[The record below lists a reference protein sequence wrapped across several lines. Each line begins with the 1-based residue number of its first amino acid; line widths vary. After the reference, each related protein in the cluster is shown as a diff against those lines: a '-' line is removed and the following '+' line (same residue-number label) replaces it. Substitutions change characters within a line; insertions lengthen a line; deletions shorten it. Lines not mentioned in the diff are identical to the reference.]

1 MAYVFD
7 PLVLHEIVRSVLGQ
21 PLAVLV
27 DSLGAEIETRYPGHV
42 FPRRDWVFS
51 NAGGTM
57 GHFTILHAS
66 LTEYIIVFG
75 TPIGTEGHTGR
86 FASEDFF
93 YILEGE
99 QWAYS
104 PGELEKRVYRP
115 GDCHVLPRGHAE
127 GWSMPGHAYAME
139 YARGIIPAM
148 LPFGLADAV
157 TSTLDLPTIVK
168 TFRLYTHAVVR
179 EALRGKL

>member
-7 PLVLHEIVRSVLGQ
+7 PLVLHEIVRSDLGQ

>member
-7 PLVLHEIVRSVLGQ
+7 PEVLRSIVKSVLGQ
-21 PLAVLV
+21 PLPVLV
-27 DSLGAEIETRYPGHV
+27 ESLAAEIETRYPGRV

-66 LTEYIIVFG
+66 LSEYIIVFG

-104 PGELEKRVYRP
+104 EGEMSKRVYKP

-127 GWSMPGHAYAME
+127 GWSMPDHAYAME
-139 YARGIIPAM
+139 YARGVIPAM
-148 LPFGLADAV
+148 LPFGLADAI
-157 TSTLDLPTIVK
+157 TSTLDARTIGK

-179 EALRGKL
+179 ELIRGKV